1 MEPVLLS
8 GDQFILVSLLIQIGF
23 MASFASLL
31 VTTRFF
37 KRLLVQDRNR
47 PADPYWFALAFG
59 LALAVGVSARMLLG
73 YAVAD
78 LSHPGA
84 LLAGLFAGPVA
95 GMVVGVIAGG
105 AAALR
110 GEWLAL
116 PFVVGCGLLGGGL
129 SRLPGARNWK
139 WEYSAYPYMNVYR
152 MLRARTPLSFA
163 PVIVSIVCLGLDIV
177 RSLATRELGPR
188 VLWSYEPDHLVVLG
202 AVWLTNLVT
211 LGIPFK
217 IWNNTRLEQ
226 LLKEQEGLAVRAR
239 LDALTQQ
246 INPHF
251 LFNTLNSI
259 RSATRVDPDMARDLI
274 QKLSDILRRV
284 LETRKT
290 FVPLEEELAYIDA
303 YLDIEV
309 ARFGADKLRIIK
321 DVDVEARGALVPCMI
336 LQPLVENA
344 VLHAIAPLP
353 EGGTVTIRARCG
365 GEKVRIAIEDDGV
378 GFDPS
383 KLELERPPRERR
395 LGRGIGLANV
405 HQRLDMAYG
414 RGLAIQ
420 ARRGVGTSVTFEV
433 PFAPSRELLGL
444 QEPGLVVT
452 GAGSAG
458 GASR

>member
-8 GDQFILVSLLIQIGF
+8 GDQFILVGLLIQIGF

-37 KRLLVQDRNR
+37 QRLLVQDVMR
-47 PADPYWFALAFG
+47 PADPYWFALSFG
-59 LALAVGVSARMLLG
+59 LALAVGVGARVLLG
-73 YAVAD
+73 YSVVD

-84 LLAGLFAGPVA
+84 LLAGMFAGPLPGMIA
-95 GMVVGVIAGG
+95 GVMAGG

-116 PFVVGCGLLGGGL
+116 PFAVGCGLLGGGL
-129 SRLPGARNWK
+129 SRLPGARDWT
-139 WEYSAYPYMNVYR
+139 WEYSPYPYMNVYR
-152 MLRARTPLSFA
+152 LLRGRDPRYFA
-163 PVIVSIVCLGLDIV
+163 PVVVSIVCLGLDV
-177 RSLATRELGPR
+177 ARTLLTREFGPR
-188 VLWSYEPDHLVVLG
+188 VLWSYQPNLVVVLG
-202 AVWLTNLVT
+202 AVWLTHLIT
-211 LGIPFK
+211 LGIPLK
-217 IWNNTRLEQ
+217 IWNNTRLEM
-226 LLKEQEGLAVRAR
+226 LLKEQERLAVRAR

-284 LETRKT
+284 LDVRKN
-290 FVPLEEELAYIDA
+290 FVPLEEELLYIDA

-309 ARFGADKLRIIK
+309 ARFGADKLRIVK
-321 DVDVEARGALVPCMI
+321 NVDADARSALVPCMV

-353 EGGTVTIRARCG
+353 EGGTVTIQARC
-365 GEKVRIAIEDDGV
+365 EDDRVRIAIEDDGV
-378 GFDPS
+378 GFDAS
-383 KLELERPPRERR
+383 KLELERGPRDRR

-405 HQRLDMAYG
+405 HQRLEMAYG
-414 RGLAIQ
+414 RGLTIEAQ
-420 ARRGVGTSVTFEV
+420 RGVGTRVAFEV
-433 PFAPSRELLGL
+433 PFAPSRELLGA
-444 QEPGLVVT
+444 QERG
-452 GAGSAG
+452 
-458 GASR
+458 